1 MADMIASGAEGN
13 AVLSLMGGEPFLIK
27 HTWRLL
33 DALVERGVA
42 QNLLVGLATDGQQQ
56 STKLAE
62 LAPVSAAST

>member
-42 QNLLVGLATDGQQQ
+42 QNLLVGLATTV
-56 STKLAE
+56 SSRAPSSRSWP
-62 LAPVSAAST
+62 PVSAAST